1 MSSASNS
8 HHSTSNSHRSASNVN
23 DVIEAVVC
31 HQDDLPEEG
40 MKSFDIEGGQV
51 LLVNQKGVLSAIGTK
66 CTHSGAPLETGA
78 LCEGRIRCPWHGACF
93 DAVTGDIEDYP
104 GLDSLPKYEVN
115 IEDDGNVKVRASRAL
130 LATEKRVKPMAS
142 RDPENE
148 STFVVIGGGAAG
160 ATCVEKLRQEGFTG
174 RLVLVSQENLIPYNR
189 PKLSKAMDLTA
200 DKISLRTHQ
209 FYESADIELR
219 LGTAAV
225 SVDTV
230 SSKVHLSNNE
240 ELTFDKLF
248 IATGGKPRRLSVP
261 GGYLSG
267 VFVVRSP
274 DDANAVAADAAGK
287 KVVVVG
293 SSFIGMEVAAYLASN
308 NRAESVTVIGST
320 SVPYENSLG
329 VELGGRIQ
337 QFFEE
342 QGVKFITAGV
352 TEIVG
357 DGGKIT
363 SVSLDNDET
372 VEADMVVAGVGVVP
386 DTDFLSGSGITLN
399 ERGYVEVDGFLETN
413 VPNIYCG
420 GDIVSFPLHLR
431 DGAHVSIGHWQV
443 ALGHGAYA
451 ARNMLGQGA
460 PVRSVPF
467 FWTVFFGKSLRYTG
481 HGKYDEVIITGDL
494 ENLSFMAYYVEGDR
508 VVALATLGKDP
519 AAAKYAE
526 MLNQGQFLTKS
537 EVEEDGEVALK
548 L

>member
-1 MSSASNS
+1 MSSASGR
-8 HHSTSNSHRSASNVN
+8 TSASGNSN

-31 HQDDLPEEG
+31 RQDDLPEEG
-40 MKSFDIEGGQV
+40 MKSFDIEGGKV
-51 LLVNQKGVLSAIGTK
+51 LLVNQKGFLSAIGTK

-115 IEDDGNVKVRASRAL
+115 VEDGNVKVRASRAL
-130 LATEKRVKPMAS
+130 LAADKRVKPMAN

-148 STFVVIGGGAAG
+148 TTFVIIGGGAAG
-160 ATCVEKLRQEGFTG
+160 ATCIEKLRQEGFTG
-174 RLVLVSQENLIPYNR
+174 RLVLVSQENLLPYNR

-200 DKISLRTHQ
+200 DKISLRTQQ

-230 SSKVHLSNNE
+230 SSKVQLSNNE

-248 IATGGKPRRLSVP
+248 IATGGKPRRLGVP

-293 SSFIGMEVAAYLASN
+293 SSFIGMEVASYLASN
-308 NRAESVTVIGST
+308 DHAESVTVIGST

-329 VELGGRIQ
+329 VEVGGRIQ
-337 QFFEE
+337 QLFEE

-363 SVSLDNDET
+363 GVSLDNEET
-372 VEADMVVAGVGVVP
+372 IEADMVVTGVGVVP
-386 DTDFLSGSGITLN
+386 DTDFLSGSGITRN
-399 ERGYVEVDGFLETN
+399 ERGYVEVNEFLETS

-420 GDIVSFPLHLR
+420 GDIVSFPLLLH
-431 DGAHVSIGHWQV
+431 DGALVSIGHWQV

-451 ARNMLGQGA
+451 ARNMLGQGV
-460 PVRSVPF
+460 PLRSVPF

-526 MLNQGQFLTKS
+526 LLNQGQFLTKS
-537 EVEEDGEVALK
+537 QVEEDGEVALK